1 MKSVLFLEGNQPSLI
16 KSTAIM
22 AREARGRV
30 PEHAEVFTSSDWQD
44 LLWIRIYEPQKVIL
58 AQNK

>member
-1 MKSVLFLEGNQPSLI
+1 M
-16 KSTAIM
+16 M

-30 PEHAEVFTSSDWQD
+30 PEPAEVFTSSDLQD
-44 LLWIRIYEPQKVIL
+44 LLWLRIYEPQKVIL